1 MTTKS
6 KRSPLRHLFRT
17 ALVVVPIGVLGNLA
31 FSLLTTDRALLR
43 SVASF
48 PREYLLLAIALGLA
62 PWITGSLRLLIWTRF
77 LGYGLSFRETFR
89 MTLANDLGAAIS
101 PTAVGG
107 GFLKWGLMV
116 QRGITPGA
124 AASLAVLPTIE
135 DGIFFAVALP
145 VAVVLS
151 SAWELPIFGQLVER
165 FGDQTIPLV
174 IAAAAALFILRIA
187 VRMALSG
194 ALGRRV
200 RRWGLRWTGR
210 VRRKLRATLHD
221 AREVFRLVRQ
231 RGKHRLALTLLLT
244 AAGWICRYSVVSAL
258 IAFLGVPVD
267 PVLFWVLQWVVFTLM
282 SLMPTPGAVGGA
294 EAAFFLI
301 YSALV
306 PGSILGLATAGWRFL
321 TFYLQ
326 VGIGAVLFIA
336 LGTRGRTLRSRS
348 HSSGGGM
355 HGEPEHLARP

>member
-1 MTTKS
+1 MTPKP
-6 KRSPLRHLFRT
+6 KHSPLRHLFRT

-31 FSLLTTDRALLR
+31 FSLLTTDRDLLR
-43 SVASF
+43 SVTSF
-48 PREYLLLAIALGLA
+48 PREYLLLAVALGLA
-62 PWITGSLRLLIWTRF
+62 PWLTSTLRLLIWTRF

-89 MTLANDLGAAIS
+89 ITLANDLGAAIS

-107 GFLKWGLMV
+107 GVLKWGLMV

-135 DGIFFAVALP
+135 DGIFFALALP
-145 VAVVLS
+145 VAVILS
-151 SAWELPIFGQLVER
+151 SAWELPIFRQLAER
-165 FGDQTIPLV
+165 VGTGTIPLILAV
-174 IAAAAALFILRIA
+174 AATLFILRIV
-187 VRMALSG
+187 VRLALSG
-194 ALGRRV
+194 ALGGTI
-200 RRWGLRWTGR
+200 RRWGLRLTGR
-210 VRRKLRATLHD
+210 ARRRFRATIHD
-221 AREVFRLVRQ
+221 AREVFRLVRR
-231 RGKHRLALTLLLT
+231 RGKSRLALTLLLT

-326 VGIGAVLFIA
+326 VGIGAVLFVA
-336 LGTRGRTLRSRS
+336 LGGRSRTLRSRS
-348 HSSGGGM
+348 HSSGGGV
-355 HGEPEHLARP
+355 HEESEHLAHP